1 MSFSFSMKYRSPL
14 DTFIINRKFHEI
26 WGRNGV
32 LSGFVIQR
40 KSDTAIK
47 IVGNSE
53 AIVEGVKV
61 NYTEEN
67 PGNPLSLELPHTNAE
82 TLYIYGLYNHKLS
95 SFVLKST
102 TGKYDAQG
110 QWKVFLG
117 HVKMA
122 GGAIIE
128 VQGIVDPKNV
138 DLEPI
143 YRRMPNMNELINFF
157 YEATD
162 QIGDQITVIMNDML
176 GDLKQLKTKCKS
188 TIVCSINELVDTKE
202 PTLTRERI
210 LELLGGADG
219 NGNINIGSINGIPI
233 DDFALKKDLHSHVNK
248 SLIDKIRYG
257 GETSTSLDTV
267 DIKNLV
273 ELDLSDVEMRSYKNT
288 HGDDEKAGVYSQLAY
303 FASERR
309 HTGMLKVTLPRGY
322 TNAMLSITL
331 LGYLNNEKGSSY
343 KLNVSGKLDKAAN
356 KWINPSV
363 NLLGKVPFRL
373 ARLGHT
379 NDNKCCILLGD
390 TDTVWDNFS
399 LFIDKVIAG
408 GEDNGSWRDGWQIEP
423 VTSDADFNV
432 TATPPIITGGPQE
445 GEYVVPNRAVLAG
458 DGLSGGGTL
467 NKDVTLSVK
476 FGDSYNSVSRGNH
489 THEGTYLNSQLSGK
503 NGVLVTDS
511 NGNVKVDDL
520 IWDYELRRLHGVR
533 SDIQEQIDSKAGNGH
548 THNYLPLSGGTMNGA
563 VNMQGH
569 RFDSNNL
576 YVNGCG
582 ITVSKWAPSPEYN
595 RIWIQLP

>member
-32 LSGFVIQR
+32 LSGFVIER
-40 KSDTAIK
+40 KNDTAIK

-61 NYTEEN
+61 NYFEEN
-67 PGNPLSLELPHTNAE
+67 PGNPLSLELPHTNAS

-95 SFVLKST
+95 AFVLKFTES
-102 TGKYDAQG
+102 KFNAQG

-162 QIGDQITVIMNDML
+162 QIGDQITIIMNDML
-176 GDLKQLKTKCKS
+176 GDLKELKTECKS
-188 TIVCSINELVDTKE
+188 TIVWAINELVDTKE

-219 NGNINIGSINGIPI
+219 EGNINIGSINGIPI

-257 GETSTSLDTV
+257 GKTTTEQETV
-267 DIKNLV
+267 DLKNLI
-273 ELDLSDVEMRSYKNT
+273 ELDLSDVEMRSYKKT
-288 HGDDEKAGVYSQLAY
+288 HGDDTDAGVYSQLAY
-303 FASERR
+303 FASETE

-331 LGYLNNEKGSSY
+331 LGYLNNSKGSSY
-343 KLNVSGKLDKAAN
+343 ELNVAGKLDKSAH
-356 KWINPSV
+356 KWVNPSID
-363 NLLGKVPFRL
+363 LLGKVPFKL

-379 NDNKCCILLGD
+379 NDGKCCILLGD
-390 TDTVWDNFS
+390 TNTVWSNYS

-408 GEDNGSWRDGWQIEP
+408 GEDDGSWRDGWKIEP

-445 GEYVVPNRAVLAG
+445 GEFVVPNRAVLAG
-458 DGLSGGGTL
+458 EGLTGGGTL
-467 NKDVTLSVK
+467 KQDVTLNVK
-476 FGDSYNSVSRGNH
+476 FGSGHTSVARGDHDHDERYFKSSTLEANQIYA
-489 THEGTYLNSQLSGK
+489 TNEGGSFVPMGVSSGYVKHLNGLRENIQSQLDGK
-503 NGVLVTDS
+503 S
-511 NGNVKVDDL
+511 
-520 IWDYELRRLHGVR
+520 
-533 SDIQEQIDSKAGNGH
+533 GNGH
-548 THNYLPLSGGTMNGA
+548 THDYLSIYGGTMHGA

-569 RFDSNNL
+569 RFDSNNFYL
-576 YVNGCG
+576 NGCG
-582 ITVSKWAPSPEYN
+582 VTVSKWAPAPEYN